1 MNRTSRID
9 MSLFVFALFFFFA
22 TRANAQQIPGWEAAW
37 PSPQKVLEGCDPQ
50 TIRLFNEQSA
60 ALRQNPRD
68 EDALV
73 NRGVYGLR
81 LARKS
86 SYNTFLVWL
95 AAKDLEQA
103 IKLDPSD
110 FAAWHNYGDVNYSAG
125 DYWITNDHSNMRR
138 SVDAFNHAIRLNP
151 KSARSYMGRGWAYY
165 EMNDQANANADFQK
179 ALQLD
184 PTLRADIQ
192 TEIKNI
198 QERHGQANAA
208 RGTLEQIS
216 RYYVDKTATNE
227 RQCAR
232 ARCYWTSGE
241 CRCSLALYPGP

>member
-1 MNRTSRID
+1 MKHTARIFTFI
-9 MSLFVFALFFFFA
+9 FVFGLVVA
-22 TRANAQQIPGWEAAW
+22 AQGIPGWEAAW
-37 PSPQKVLEGCDPQ
+37 PSPQKVLAGCDPQ
-50 TIRLFNEQSA
+50 TIRLFNQQSD
-60 ALRQNPRD
+60 ALRRNPKD

-81 LARKS
+81 LARTS
-86 SYNTFLVWL
+86 RYDTFLVWL
-95 AAKDLEQA
+95 AAKDLEAA
-103 IKLDPSD
+103 IKLDPGD
-110 FAAWHNYGDVNYSAG
+110 FAAWHNYGDVNYTAG
-125 DYWITNDHSNMRR
+125 DDWMHNDHSNARR
-138 SVDAFNHAIRLNP
+138 AVDAFNHAIRLNP

-192 TEIKNI
+192 KEIKNI

-208 RGTLEQIS
+208 RGTLDQMT
-216 RYYVDKTATNE
+216 RYYVDKTSTNQ

-232 ARCYWTSGE
+232 ARCYWTSGQ
-241 CRCSLALYPGP
+241 CRCSLALSPGP